1 MAITSKETT
10 FTPEL
15 QRKFWRAVKAFRDF
29 QNVTEYEC
37 PFGKILEFRMLPGQ
51 SRAASRSQLVLCSA
65 KSLAIGLCTCPSKE
79 TR

>member
-1 MAITSKETT
+1 MAITSKEAT

-37 PFGKILEFRMLPGQ
+37 PFGKILEFPY
-51 SRAASRSQLVLCSA
+51 ASRSIPSRQPIPARPLLSEEPRDR
-65 KSLAIGLCTCPSKE
+65 SLYLS
-79 TR
+79 